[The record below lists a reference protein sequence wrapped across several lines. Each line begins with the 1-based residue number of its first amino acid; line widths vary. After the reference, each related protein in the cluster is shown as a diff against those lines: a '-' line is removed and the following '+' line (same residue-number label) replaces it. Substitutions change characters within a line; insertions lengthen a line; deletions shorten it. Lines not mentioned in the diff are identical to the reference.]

1 MHMPIVEQVYH
12 ILYEGKDPRQAT
24 KDLMGRALKGE

>member
-1 MHMPIVEQVYH
+1 MPIVEETYR

-24 KDLMGRALKGE
+24 KDLMGRTLKGE